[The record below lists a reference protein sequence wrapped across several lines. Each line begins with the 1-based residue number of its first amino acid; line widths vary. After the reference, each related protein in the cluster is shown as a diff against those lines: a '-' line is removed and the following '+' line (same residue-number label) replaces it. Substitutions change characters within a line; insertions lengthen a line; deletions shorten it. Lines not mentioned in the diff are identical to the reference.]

1 MKNAIKPRK
10 TRKIYFKCCV
20 KGKMKRKI
28 TDKKKTRIYVRCT
41 HLNNLIQD
49 VFTVFDSNI
58 CLLDT
63 NSYTD
68 EQC

>member
-1 MKNAIKPRK
+1 
-10 TRKIYFKCCV
+10 
-20 KGKMKRKI
+20 MKRKI
-28 TDKKKTRIYVRCT
+28 TDKRKSCIYVRCT
-41 HLNNLIQD
+41 HLTNLTQD